1 LEQGSIFLFTLISK
15 HSAKKEQI
23 MNILNPPNWPR
34 PRGYSNGISAKGR
47 IVVTGGIVGWD
58 ENECFIE
65 KDIAGQAAQAFKN
78 ITLILEEGEA
88 KPENIV
94 RMTWYI
100 TDKPEYINSQ
110 KLIGESYRKNFGKHF
125 PAMAVV
131 EVASLMEEE
140 AKLEIEVMAIV
151 EE

>member
-1 LEQGSIFLFTLISK
+1 MK
-15 HSAKKEQI
+15 
-23 MNILNPPNWPR
+23 ILHPPNWPR

-58 ENECFIE
+58 ENENFV
-65 KDIAGQAAQAFKN
+65 KQDIAGQAAQAFKN
-78 ITLILEEGEA
+78 IVLILAEGGA

-100 TDKPEYINSQ
+100 TDKIGYINSQ

-151 EE
+151 EK

>member
-1 LEQGSIFLFTLISK
+1 
-15 HSAKKEQI
+15 

-58 ENECFIE
+58 ENETFIE

-78 ITLILEEGEA
+78 IMLILEEGEA

-100 TDKPEYINSQ
+100 TDKHEYINSQ

-151 EE
+151 ET

>member
-1 LEQGSIFLFTLISK
+1 
-15 HSAKKEQI
+15 
-23 MNILNPPNWPR
+23 MNILHPPNWPR

-58 ENECFIE
+58 KNENFV
-65 KDIAGQAAQAFKN
+65 KQDIAGQAAQAFKN
-78 ITLILEEGEA
+78 IVLIIAEGGA

-100 TDKPEYINSQ
+100 TDKIGYINSQ